1 MTAPPVNIREIEEA
15 SKKIEL
21 LRTKLQS
28 LNEQRGQAFFQQREC
43 QLVQEELKE
52 LDDTDVIMKLSGPTL
67 IKSDLPS
74 AKDNVNQ
81 RLQFIEGQIKNIDKQ
96 IEEANLELNKAEDV
110 LRRIGA
116 GQ

>member
-1 MTAPPVNIREIEEA
+1 MTAPQISIREIEEA
-15 SKKIEL
+15 SKQIEM

-43 QLVQEELKE
+43 LLVQEELKE

-96 IEEANLELNKAEDV
+96 IEDTNLELTKAEDV
-110 LRRIGA
+110 LRKVSS